1 VTAHRL
7 AEPAR
12 HPLDRPLEAVILE
25 RGHAATGL
33 AHRVMVMLAPRDD
46 SLVALPSLADVD
58 PLNQPEVEEKLDRA
72 IHAREPDPTP
82 LGAQLVANLLRRQA
96 AVLAREQADDRL
108 AGPAEAVARV
118 LHRPRDACPPV
129 GAHCFA
135 GAHRRRN
142 MIMILILVIA
152 AQLRIVAAAA
162 LLAAVV
168 GISACGGSGSD
179 GGQTIAAT
187 TGITAD
193 LAERV
198 AGPDADVEQ
207 IVPDGASPH
216 DYELSAQ
223 DRQKLEEADVV
234 VANGAGLEAG
244 IPLDEVDAPSWML
257 TEHVG
262 ELFPFEEGGD
272 DPHVWMDPT
281 RVADALPSLADA
293 LADADPDHAAAYR
306 ERAREYATELRD
318 LNREMAQT
326 LDTVPRGDRGLV
338 TSHDSLAYLADRYGY
353 VVAATAFP
361 STGTEAEASAEQI
374 HAVEVAVRESGVPA
388 IFAQEGDDPE
398 TLRLVGEETG
408 VEVEYGLLVESPSS
422 AGSYE
427 EMLRRDAD
435 LIADSLRAG
444 RRPAPLA
451 RER

>member
-1 VTAHRL
+1 
-7 AEPAR
+7 
-12 HPLDRPLEAVILE
+12 
-25 RGHAATGL
+25 
-33 AHRVMVMLAPRDD
+33 
-46 SLVALPSLADVD
+46 
-58 PLNQPEVEEKLDRA
+58 
-72 IHAREPDPTP
+72 
-82 LGAQLVANLLRRQA
+82 
-96 AVLAREQADDRL
+96 
-108 AGPAEAVARV
+108 
-118 LHRPRDACPPV
+118 
-129 GAHCFA
+129 
-135 GAHRRRN
+135 
-142 MIMILILVIA
+142 MIMILILVTSVL
-152 AQLRIVAAAA
+152 LRIIVAAA
-162 LLAAVV
+162 LLAAVA

-198 AGPDADVEQ
+198 AGADADVEQ

-234 VANGAGLEAG
+234 VANGAGLEAA

-257 TEHVG
+257 TDHAG
-262 ELFPFEEGGD
+262 ELSPFEEGGD
-272 DPHVWMDPT
+272 DPHVWMDPI

-326 LDTVPRGDRGLV
+326 LDTVPPNDRGLV

-353 VVAATAFP
+353 EVAATAFP
-361 STGTEAEASAEQI
+361 STGAEAEASAEQI
-374 HAVEVAVRESGVPA
+374 HAVEAAVRESGVPA

-408 VEVEYGLLVESPSS
+408 VEVEYGLLVESPSG

-427 EMLRRDAD
+427 EMLRRDAE

-444 RRPAPLA
+444 RRAALLA